1 MTSRTMKTIF
11 LLLLSTAGLVAQSL
25 AVTNPANGSV
35 VTWGFPLTAVPTSL
49 PSLTQVRFYVDGR
62 LECVANALYQ
72 GGWTC
77 PKLLNATWTDERAA
91 TIYAEGYN
99 AVGAKIATSSTNTFR
114 LNNTGVNAVSTFNFG
129 GVVTRGATIG
139 GTGTFTQGS
148 NATVAGTT
156 SVWNVDGTGV
166 WSPVMAFA
174 PMGSAVNTSTN
185 QLTGISALA
194 FHNGMSVNV
203 GCSPAARNFGG
214 VCAGVGSTD
223 LPAGLASFGPFYLV
237 VDGPGTVHFTTT
249 LGGPTVVLGTQGLA
263 GEYVYI
269 GANTHEWLD
278 RSTGLL
284 DTAAFSNGV
293 HRFEQI
299 LKLPALGSTGTFT
312 FPAVSIT
319 TTSGIVAATNFPLV
333 QGQTAT
339 CSGTCPAQWTGTL
352 YTQVQDA
359 NDFCFSSSA
368 GGPCIG
374 SLTGASGTLTITFTV
389 PATFQDTVYGSSQFA
404 GTDINEFTFSNGNSP
419 QALKTKYSRIVG
431 IAGDTFTLAPYYLNC
446 DGTTTALSATHPI
459 YFSSDTSRA
468 TVSSSGVVTLVT
480 PSNPGHAL
488 ISVIDALSS
497 TSGRNVEPIDVE
509 VRADRTTFN
518 HLSNGHGIL
527 SSFTPGQSKV
537 LMECYTCIS
546 QTLTTN
552 PFPKKYLLP
561 AFTAMQGGPNFIAPL
576 TPNTG
581 DWAGNYSNWLA
592 VWNGTSQFSL
602 AGTVANAASIAPM
615 MSYGA
620 MYDLCHGFGAWS
632 LYKTPWVS
640 QALNK
645 IFNDVSPYF
654 MGWEHCD
661 EQVGKFGPMLH
672 PRGDMGSG
680 QDGLGHTTLGGL
692 PAGIASI
699 VVTGCASTPCSGT
712 GTVNGRTWPFLT
724 GAYHFQIQGAS
735 TAALNGPYV
744 AANPVYAFDNPLG
757 GYVTSFQMT
766 TYDVLNGTY
775 NSSTDPGLIFTQ
787 NSEGYDY
794 GTAYVTATGHTPSTN
809 PAGGNGQGYSFAD
822 IGASMTCSS
831 NVCTIAWVGH
841 PFTSGQVGNFAYFT
855 TAGLTGFWR
864 STSNNANSVSFRV
877 ASVAD
882 GTYGTGTDANSWID
896 AMGNLPQTF
905 VASLFGG
912 TGSIFTGARP
922 PIGASMAGGINS
934 GMFSYA
940 AQQGTSSTTDF
951 VMQNATFDS
960 QSPDRYGTSAYDFRN
975 IWRVIGDQ
983 PFPDGSLPINLVP
996 DAKPFVYETVLS
1008 GQTCTK
1014 YVATIDCRTDQLP
1027 GDKIDNGLSSGGDV
1041 FLSNILIWLLPNPVG
1056 LKVYQYNAQS
1066 GFSRVPPGP
1075 YPSGSPYFQT
1085 NPNEVDQYSDQWIG
1099 YTSVSLLLQHED
1111 KYLLSPLLS
1120 SPDQNQ
1126 GPGPFTQ
1133 VECQSH
1139 TASYGNAMLCVNLS
1153 EEKQT
1158 VNFDL
1163 SLINPGGTGGPMR
1176 RWILTPFGDTVT
1188 SLATNTTSDTQTLL
1202 YAQAVLYIS
1211 QTAGAADDLKPLR
1224 LPVTPAYGSTKVAV
1238 EVHYGLNDKV
1248 FQTVDCGTG
1257 ACPSIPVNL
1266 HNLDVYIRKRF
1277 TKSDGTPVMVGDL
1290 ERIPA
1295 Q

>member
-1 MTSRTMKTIF
+1 MKTIF

-25 AVTNPANGSV
+25 AVTSPANGSV

-77 PKLLNATWTDERAA
+77 PKMMNATYSDERAA

-114 LNNTGVNAVSTFNFG
+114 LNNNGVNAVSTFNFG
-129 GVVTRGATIG
+129 GPVTRGATIG
-139 GTGTFTQGS
+139 GTGTFMLGS
-148 NATVAGTT
+148 NATIAGTT
-156 SVWNVDGTGV
+156 SVWNLDGIGS
-166 WSPVMAFA
+166 WSPVMTFA

-185 QLTGISALA
+185 QLTGISVLP

-203 GCSPAARNFGG
+203 GCSPTARNMGAI
-214 VCAGVGSTD
+214 CAGAGGSD
-223 LPAGLASFGPFYLV
+223 LPTGISSGGPFYLV
-237 VDGPGTVHFTTT
+237 VDGPETVHFTTT
-249 LGGPTVVLGTQGLA
+249 LGGPTVVLGTPGVA

-269 GANTHEWLD
+269 GANTNEWYD
-278 RSTGLL
+278 RSTGLI
-284 DTAAFSNGV
+284 DTTAFPNGL

-299 LKLPALGSTGTFT
+299 LRLGALGATGTFT
-312 FPAVSIT
+312 FPAASIT
-319 TTSGIVAATNFPLV
+319 TTSGIVAAANFPLV

-352 YTQVQDA
+352 YTQVQNA

-368 GGPCIG
+368 SGPCIG

-389 PATFQDTVYGSSQFA
+389 PATFQDTVYGSSQMA
-404 GTDINEFTFSNGNSP
+404 GTDINEFTFSNGNAP
-419 QALKTKYSRIVG
+419 QALKTKYSKIVG
-431 IAGDTFTLAPYYLNC
+431 IASDTFTLAPYYLNC
-446 DGTTTALSATHPI
+446 DGTTTAVTATHPT

-468 TVSSSGVVTLVT
+468 TVSSSGVVTLGSTV
-480 PSNPGHAL
+480 GHAV
-488 ISVIDALSS
+488 ISVVDALSS
-497 TSGRNVEPIDVE
+497 TNGRNVEPIDVE

-518 HLSNGHGIL
+518 HLSAGHGIL

-537 LMECYTCIS
+537 LLECYTCAS
-546 QTLTTN
+546 ATLTSN
-552 PFPKKYLLP
+552 PFPKKYLVP

-576 TPNTG
+576 TANTG
-581 DWAGNYSNWLA
+581 DWAGNYSNWLT
-592 VWNGTSQFSL
+592 VWNGSTAFQYSL
-602 AGTVANAASIAPM
+602 ASTVANAAAIAPI

-632 LYKTPWVS
+632 LYNTPWVA

-661 EQVGKFGPMLH
+661 EQVGKFGVLQH
-672 PRGDMGSG
+672 PRGDVGSG
-680 QDGLGHTTLGGL
+680 QDGLGHSTLGGL
-692 PAGIASI
+692 PAGITSI
-699 VVTGCASTPCSGT
+699 VVTGCASTPCQGT

-724 GAYHFQIQGAS
+724 CCGYHIQIQSAS

-744 AANPVYAFDNPLG
+744 ATNPVYALDNPLG
-757 GYVTSFQMT
+757 GYVTSFQIT

-775 NSSTDPGLIFTQ
+775 NSSTDPGLTFTQ
-787 NSEGYDY
+787 NSEGNDY
-794 GTAYVTATGHTPSTN
+794 GTVYVTATGHTPSTN
-809 PAGGNGQGYSFAD
+809 PPGGLAQGYSFTD

-831 NVCTIAWVGH
+831 NVCTIPWVGH
-841 PFTSGQVGNFAYFT
+841 PFTSGQVANFEYFT
-855 TAGLTGFWR
+855 SAGLTGYWR
-864 STSNNANSVSFRV
+864 ATSNNANSVSFRV
-877 ASVAD
+877 ASVAN
-882 GTYGTGTDANSWID
+882 GTYNASTDANSWID

-905 VASLFGG
+905 VGSLFSGS
-912 TGSIFTGARP
+912 GSIFTGAHP
-922 PIGASMAGGINS
+922 PLGATMAGGINA
-934 GMFSYA
+934 GMFAYA
-940 AQQGTSSTTDF
+940 AQQETSSSTDF

-960 QSPDRYGTSAYDFRN
+960 QSPDRYGTSAYDLRN
-975 IWRVIGDQ
+975 IWRSIGNQ
-983 PFPDGSLPINLVP
+983 PFPDGTLPINLVP
-996 DAKPFVYETVLS
+996 DAKPFVYETLLS

-1014 YVATIDCRTDQLP
+1014 YVATSDCRTDQIP
-1027 GDKIDNGLSSGGDV
+1027 GDKIDNGPSSSGVV

-1056 LKVYQYNAQS
+1056 LKVYQYAVQWGS
-1066 GFSRVPPGP
+1066 IRVPPAP
-1075 YPSGSPYFQT
+1075 NPSGAPYSQT
-1085 NPNEVDQYSDQWIG
+1085 NPNEVDQYPEQWIA
-1099 YTSVSLLLQHED
+1099 YTSASLAVQHED

-1139 TASYGNAMLCVNLS
+1139 TATYGSAMLCVNLS

-1188 SLATNTTSDTQTLL
+1188 SLPSSTTSDTQTLL

-1211 QTAGAADDLKPLR
+1211 QSAGSTDDLKTLQLR
-1224 LPVTPAYGSTKVAV
+1224 VAPAYGSTKVAV

-1248 FQTVDCGTG
+1248 FQSVDCGTG